1 MPLPY
6 LLLSLA
12 LQAALIVHCIKTG
25 RNQIWIWVLL
35 MLSMVGVVA
44 YVAAELIP
52 ELLRSRSTQRTVRGV
67 KKVLDPEANLRRY
80 EQLSR
85 GSDNVDSRQRHAEE
99 LLRLKRPAEAIGI
112 CLDGLK
118 GLYEHDPVLLLTLAR
133 AQFESGAAA
142 DARATLERLM
152 EHNPSFKSPDGHL
165 LYAQALETEGA
176 TAKAL
181 DEYRVL
187 SGYYP
192 GAEATVRWAQLLVKQ
207 SQPEEARTA
216 LRELLQRAE
225 SAPQHYRRTQEQW
238 LTQAKQV
245 VSGL

>member
-99 LLRLKRPAEAIGI
+99 LLRLKRYPDVTDPSMGFGSIGRP
-112 CLDGLK
+112 LMVTSEVALSFLRGGPSRMAK
-118 GLYEHDPVLLLTLAR
+118 V
-133 AQFESGAAA
+133 
-142 DARATLERLM
+142 DARAELNSELADLRDRARDYASTLFQVRTGIFAGSPAV
-152 EHNPSFKSPDGHL
+152 NPML
-165 LYAQALETEGA
+165 TCMALADRVASGIVEG
-176 TAKAL
+176 
-181 DEYRVL
+181 R
-187 SGYYP
+187 
-192 GAEATVRWAQLLVKQ
+192 
-207 SQPEEARTA
+207 
-216 LRELLQRAE
+216 
-225 SAPQHYRRTQEQW
+225 
-238 LTQAKQV
+238 
-245 VSGL
+245 